1 MTFRSQEDNVYWVD
15 GCKKK
20 DPEEHKNLKYTEN
33 LKRCATQLQ
42 YFGFFLGG
50 VHAFLPS
57 PISPYL
63 FIFVVKPQYL
73 AFLPWMCKMVESLA
87 GAILGRD

>member
-42 YFGFFLGG
+42 YFGVFWGEYMLSS
-50 VHAFLPS
+50 LPPS
-57 PISPYL
+57 PHTFS
-63 FIFVVKPQYL
+63 
-73 AFLPWMCKMVESLA
+73 FL
-87 GAILGRD
+87 